1 MTYFAI
7 NLDFLKR
14 SESDVNENQLHLSVL
29 LSMFCDF
36 LFCTPKLLS
45 RDKGVFKAETER
57 CQRVSVGV
65 EVDRRKLGKTKAIVI
80 FASQGIYGE
89 QSGPKT
95 RWAIVSDMSY
105 VHE

>member
-1 MTYFAI
+1 
-7 NLDFLKR
+7 
-14 SESDVNENQLHLSVL
+14 
-29 LSMFCDF
+29 MFCDL

-65 EVDRRKLGKTKAIVI
+65 EVDKRKLGKTKAIVI

-89 QSGPKT
+89 QSDRKPDKQLFQIGLTCMNKASET
-95 RWAIVSDMSY
+95 
-105 VHE
+105 

>member
-1 MTYFAI
+1 MRI
-7 NLDFLKR
+7 NYTFRFSRVCFETSCFVLR
-14 SESDVNENQLHLSVL
+14 S
-29 LSMFCDF
+29 FCHV
-36 LFCTPKLLS
+36 T
-45 RDKGVFKAETER
+45 KGVFKAETER

-65 EVDRRKLGKTKAIVI
+65 EVDKRKLGKTKAIVI

-95 RWAIVSDMSY
+95 RWAIVSDRSY